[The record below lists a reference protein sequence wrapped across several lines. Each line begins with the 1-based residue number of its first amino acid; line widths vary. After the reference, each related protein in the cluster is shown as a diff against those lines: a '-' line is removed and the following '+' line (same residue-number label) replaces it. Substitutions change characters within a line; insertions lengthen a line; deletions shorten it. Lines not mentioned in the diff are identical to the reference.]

1 VIRIL
6 VVDDHSVVRQGIKQI
21 VADSPDIEIVGEA
34 VSGQE
39 ALDLVRARAF
49 DVVILDIAM
58 PGRGGLDVL
67 RELKAEKPAL
77 KVVVLSMYPEEQYAI
92 RSLRDGASAYL
103 TKGSPPEEL
112 ILAIRTVASGKR
124 YITPAVADRLATY
137 IEDSSQRPPH
147 ETLSDRE
154 MEVLVLI
161 GSGKQVSDIA
171 EELNLSTKTVSTY
184 RSRILLKMNME
195 TNAQLIRYSL
205 QHGLLG

>member
-1 VIRIL
+1 MIRIL

-103 TKGSPPEEL
+103 TKGSPTEEL